1 MSKSLEELK
10 NEMASRYAN
19 KQGVAIAKKVKVFT
33 VDLHLG
39 NPQQYDYEYSKNIIA
54 EYAFIA
60 GFDAAIKAVSE
71 RGKKLMEEIEK
82 IKSENI
88 SLKIDHQALEN
99 SNRKLNEANARIVEF
114 EDIKKSHLATIEKL
128 KKSREGLRK
137 QLSNFSKLE
146 ISTNVSYDT
155 NIGKKAREALE
166 ADNNLMKE
174 V

>member
-1 MSKSLEELK
+1 MSNSLEELK
-10 NEMASRYAN
+10 NEYVESCDNESGSFLQR
-19 KQGVAIAKKVKVFT
+19 
-33 VDLHLG
+33 DL
-39 NPQQYDYEYSKNIIA
+39 ENIRRKA
-54 EYAFIA
+54 W
-60 GFDAAIKAVSE
+60 DAAIKAVSE

-137 QLSNFSKLE
+137 QLSIFSKLE

-155 NIGKKAREALE
+155 NIGKKAREALK
-166 ADNNLMKE
+166 ADDE
-174 V
+174 VMVVGK